1 MFFMKSNKDLRM
13 TKRIPVGFDLL
24 YKVDGSPEI
33 SLGIGK
39 KEICTHM
46 FDLSEGGMSMWVNS
60 PIAVRSEISITFHV
74 IFKKGQTPP
83 IDAKGVVVYC
93 TPLPEAKKYRIG
105 INFTDILPQDLL
117 YITEL
122 VGIKS
127 KAEK

>member
-1 MFFMKSNKDLRM
+1 MKNNKDLRK

-24 YKVDGSPEI
+24 YKVSGSSEASLEI
-33 SLGIGK
+33 GR

-46 FDLSEGGMSMWVNS
+46 FDISEGGMSMWVNS
-60 PIAVRSEISITFHV
+60 PVAVKSEISITFHI

-83 IDAKGVVVYC
+83 IDAKGIVVYC
-93 TPLPEAKKYRIG
+93 TPLPDVKKYRLG
-105 INFTDILPQDLL
+105 INFTDILPQDLI

-127 KAEK
+127 KEAK

>member
-1 MFFMKSNKDLRM
+1 MFFIKSNKDLRM

-24 YKVDGSPEI
+24 YKVDGSPET
-33 SLGIGK
+33 SLEIGK

-60 PIAVRSEISITFHV
+60 PVAVKSEISITFHV

-83 IDAKGVVVYC
+83 MDAKGVVVYC
-93 TPLPEAKKYRIG
+93 TSLTEAKKYRIG

-122 VGIKS
+122 VEIKS
-127 KAEK
+127 KEEK